1 MSEQKFLDAALGYI
15 DQGFSVVILGKESK
29 EPVTAHTPNGL
40 KDATRDPEKAR
51 EWWTLT
57 PKCNVGAV
65 LGAASGGIVAID
77 IDRKHGVDGYE
88 AMRDWE
94 LEHGNLPDTAICYTP
109 TGGFHLYYKVDREV
123 RPSTNDKL
131 GVDIRGD
138 DSYTV
143 LPPSVHPD
151 TRTEYIWEQPPDE
164 VPIAEANELV
174 YEFIDYARPDEQ
186 KADGNGGE
194 AARQEIPEGDVDE
207 GGRNEFLFK
216 QGRSARGRGADDDT
230 VAAFLESLN
239 KMKCKPPVSDAELW
253 KIIGSVCSVPPG
265 MSAEVKAKVASR
277 KSANHVSVSRVLL
290 DKYSACF
297 LDGAPAVYDGLSYR
311 IGWDSVERAILR
323 EWPNSKD
330 RDRKEVVKY
339 LTLTMPREEQ
349 SPPRFIGFRN
359 GVLDIETM
367 ELMSFSPEFRIPNVI
382 PHDWNP
388 DARSD
393 VLDGMLR
400 RVACGDPFIESN
412 LVEFMGLCMYRSGKY
427 AFAAILLGK
436 QNETASNGKS
446 TYIDMI
452 RNVLGEDNYSSLS
465 LRALG
470 ERFNQQYLSGKLAN
484 LGDDISSEFTD
495 GSSLEVFKKAVAGS
509 KISTDVKNSKGY
521 EFVPYCTMMFS
532 ANRFP
537 KMEKLD
543 DGTLR
548 RLFPIRFNAH
558 FTKADPDFDP
568 DIGEKL
574 KSEECCEAAIVRG
587 VWGLRRVIA
596 QRGPTDNDESKR
608 MLRDIE
614 TDNSTILQWIDDDF
628 VEREWLFERE
638 TRDAYQRY
646 SKWCDESGVRKPY
659 GKNQFSAD
667 ICAKFGFK
675 VQSTRRNGRPVRVFT
690 LA

>member
-1 MSEQKFLDAALGYI
+1 MSDKFLNAAMQYI
-15 DQGFSVVILGKESK
+15 DLGFKVVILGYRSK
-29 EPVTAHTPNGL
+29 ETITVHTPNGL
-40 KDATRDPEKAR
+40 LDATRDKDVAR
-51 EWWTLT
+51 SWWEMT
-57 PKCNVGAV
+57 PDCNIGAV

-88 AMRDWE
+88 TMRDWE
-94 LEHGNLPDTAICYTP
+94 IEHGDLPETVTCLTP
-109 TGGFHLYYKVDREV
+109 TGGCHFYYRVDREV
-123 RPSTNDKL
+123 RPSTNDEI

-138 DSYTV
+138 GSYVV
-143 LPPSVHPD
+143 LPPSIHPD
-151 TRTEYIWEQPPDE
+151 TLTAYEWEFPPDE
-164 VPIAEANELV
+164 CEIAQADERV
-174 YEFIDYARPDEQ
+174 YEFIEFVKPKDE
-186 KADGNGGE
+186 KGGDGKHGST
-194 AARQEIPEGDVDE
+194 RIPNENVDE
-207 GGRNEFLFK
+207 GGRNDFLFK

-230 VAAFLESLN
+230 IAAFLESLN
-239 KMKCKPPVSDAELW
+239 KIKCKPPLDEGELQ
-253 KIIGSVCSVPPG
+253 KIIKSVCSVPPG

-277 KSANHVSVSRVLL
+277 KSTNHVGIARTLL
-290 DKYSACF
+290 DKYSACY
-297 LDGAPAVYDGLSYR
+297 LDGAPAVFDGLSYR
-311 IGWDSVERAILR
+311 IGWHEVERAILR

-339 LTLTMPREEQ
+339 LDLVMPRESQ
-349 SPPRFIGFRN
+349 SPPNFIGFKN
-359 GVLDIETM
+359 GVLDVATM
-367 ELMSFSPEFRIPNVI
+367 ELMSFSPDFRIPNII

-388 DARSD
+388 DAQSD

-400 RVACGDPFIESN
+400 RIACNDPFIESN
-412 LVEFMGLCMYRSGKY
+412 LCEFMGLCMYRSGKY
-427 AFAAILLGK
+427 AFAAILLGRK
-436 QNETASNGKS
+436 TETASNGKS

-470 ERFNQQYLSGKLAN
+470 DRFNQQYLSGKLAN

-509 KISTDVKNSKGY
+509 KINTDVKNSKGY
-521 EFVPYCTMMFS
+521 EFTPYCTMVFS
-532 ANRFP
+532 ANKFP

-548 RLFPIRFNAH
+548 RLHPIRFNAH

-574 KSEECCEAAIVRG
+574 KGEECCEAAIVRG
-587 VWGLRRVIA
+587 IWGLKRVME

-614 TDNSTILQWIDDDF
+614 TDNSSILQWIEDEF
-628 VEREWLFERE
+628 IEREWMLERE

-646 SKWCDESGVRKPY
+646 DKWCAESGVRKPY
-659 GKNQFSAD
+659 GKNQFSSD
-667 ICAKFGFK
+667 ICAEFGFK
-675 VQSTRRNGRPVRVFT
+675 VQSTRRNNKPVRIFA
-690 LA
+690 LP

>member
-1 MSEQKFLDAALGYI
+1 MSGEFLDAALRYI
-15 DQGFSVVILGKESK
+15 EQGFSIVILGYHSK
-29 EPVTAHTPNGL
+29 ETVTAHTPNGL
-40 KDATRDPEKAR
+40 LDATRDPNVAR
-51 EWWTLT
+51 SWWEAT
-57 PKCNVGAV
+57 PECNIGAV
-65 LGAASGGIVAID
+65 LGAKSGGVVVID
-77 IDRKHGVDGYE
+77 IDCKHGVDGYSN
-88 AMRDWE
+88 MRDWE
-94 LEHGNLPDTAICYTP
+94 VEHGDMPETVMCCTP
-109 TGGFHLYYKVDREV
+109 TGGYHLYYKVDREV
-123 RPSTNDKL
+123 RPSANPDL
-131 GVDIRGD
+131 GIDIRGD
-138 DSYTV
+138 GSYVV

-151 TRTEYIWEQPPDE
+151 TKTEYVWDAPPGE
-164 VPIAEANELV
+164 AEIAEADDRV
-174 YEFIDYARPDEQ
+174 YEFIEYVRPKED
-186 KADGNGGE
+186 
-194 AARQEIPEGDVDE
+194 AAESSTTGSTDIPKGDVKE

-216 QGRSARGRGADDDT
+216 QGRSARGKGSDDDM
-230 VAAFLESLN
+230 VAAYLTALN
-239 KMKCKPPVSDAELW
+239 NTKCKPPLDERELW
-253 KIIGSVCSVPPG
+253 KVIGSVCSVPPG
-265 MSAEVKAKVASR
+265 MSEEVKAKVRTASNR
-277 KSANHVSVSRVLL
+277 ASQHVTVANSLL
-290 DKYSACF
+290 DKYSACY
-297 LDGAPAVYDGLSYR
+297 LDGAPAVFDGLSYR
-311 IGWDSVERAILR
+311 IGWPEVERAVLR

-339 LTLTMPREEQ
+339 LDLVMPRESQ
-349 SPPRFIGFRN
+349 SPPNFIGFKN
-359 GVLDIETM
+359 GVLDVTTM
-367 ELMSFSPEFRIPNVI
+367 DLMSFSPDFRIPNVI
-382 PHDWNP
+382 PHDWVP
-388 DARSD
+388 DAHSD

-400 RVACGDPFIESN
+400 RVACNNPFIESN
-412 LVEFMGLCMYRSGKY
+412 LVEFLGLCMYRSGKY

-452 RNVLGEDNYSSLS
+452 RNVLGEQNYSSLS

-470 ERFNQQYLSGKLAN
+470 DRFNQQYLSGKLAN

-509 KISTDVKNSKGY
+509 KINTDVKNSKGY
-521 EFVPYCTMMFS
+521 EFTPYCTMMFS

-587 VWGLRRVIA
+587 VWGLKRVIE

-614 TDNSTILQWIDDDF
+614 TDNSSILQWIEDDF
-628 VEREWLFERE
+628 VDREWLWQRE
-638 TRDAYQRY
+638 TKSAYQRY
-646 SKWCDESGVRKPY
+646 IKWCDESGVRKPY

-667 ICAKFGFK
+667 ICAKFGFRVK
-675 VQSTRRNGRPVRVFT
+675 NTRRNTAQVRIFVDS
-690 LA
+690 